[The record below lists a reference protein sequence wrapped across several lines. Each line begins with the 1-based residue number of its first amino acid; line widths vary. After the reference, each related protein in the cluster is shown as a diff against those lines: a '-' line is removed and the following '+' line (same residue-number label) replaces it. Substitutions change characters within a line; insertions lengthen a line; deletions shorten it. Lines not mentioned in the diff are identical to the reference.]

1 MLDSGPIEHE
11 AGCITVYKFL
21 MCLFAVGLA
30 AVTHAGTTTVEIPW
44 TQTASMYSTNC
55 CTYSYLSG
63 FNGAYTT
70 TQKCYYVYGSCV
82 GSKRGAF
89 WLFDLSELPE
99 DATILSASFKGDT
112 EYSDQ
117 GGDTTFAVKPTSGT
131 LTTSFAQSIINA
143 PSWSSQSYTWGGP
156 FTLNIPSAQIE
167 AARDQGKLGIYFY
180 VFSSGGVSVLNT
192 GLQAAR
198 LSIVVD
204 MESESGAC
212 CLSSGTCVV
221 VPQHT
226 CEAAA
231 GAFLGADS
239 ECNDSSC
246 SAPCAGDVDGNG
258 TVDVTDLLAV
268 ISAWGPCISCDED
281 IDANGAVDVTDLLT
295 IISAWGA
302 CS

>member
-1 MLDSGPIEHE
+1 MHHVSRL
-11 AGCITVYKFL
+11 
-21 MCLFAVGLA
+21 CLLVFAIALTA
-30 AVTHAGTTTVEIPW
+30 SAHAGTANIEIPW

-55 CTYSYLSG
+55 CTYSSLSG

-89 WLFDLSELPE
+89 WIFDLSELPE
-99 DATILSASFKGDT
+99 DANILSASFKGDT

-131 LTTSFAQSIINA
+131 LTTAFAQSIIGS

-156 FTLNIPSAQIE
+156 FSLNIPSAQIE

-180 VFSSGGVSVLNT
+180 VFSSGGVNVLNT
-192 GLQAAR
+192 GAQAAR

-204 MESESGAC
+204 MESETGAC

-221 VPQHT
+221 VPQHN
-226 CEAAA
+226 CEFA
-231 GAFLGADS
+231 GGSFLGADS
-239 ECNDSSC
+239 ECVDSSC
-246 SAPCAGDVDGNG
+246 SETCDGDVDGNG
-258 TVDVTDLLAV
+258 SVNVTDLLTV
-268 ISAWGPCISCDED
+268 LSAWGPCADCDED
-281 IDANGAVDVTDLLT
+281 IDANGYVDVTDLLT
-295 IISAWGA
+295 IINAWGP